1 MPKIQLIRRDG
12 KVIELDATDVAFDV
26 QRGVQVWPIPVFG
39 VRAALDL
46 NTNVMSI
53 RVSGVLTDDSETT
66 GSNGAAAVL
75 DLSAPTGLYDSW
87 FKQQQAI
94 GNSTISAIV
103 TALHGKEFLFRSST
117 QIASGSGEDIVLRF
131 YASALPSATVA
142 TRSIIPVNLT
152 GSILNTEDI
161 ADAIVSALSGATI
174 KEDGSNV
181 SFTTAFTVTQ
191 AAGQKSNSGVH
202 QGAGTLT
209 GEKITITNRT
219 LSANGNT
226 PLSKRGDA
234 TVSGSQDW
242 TGSFSASTAFTGG
255 VSGSRLSK
263 GDKVQDLLNMTV
275 NASPGGGLISPQSF
289 TGDLIEMPDSLS
301 SFDVGK
307 LLRID
312 QAENVKKYIVGL
324 RVPYES
330 TVTATGF
337 EEVTRQ
343 FTIPTGPGT
352 NTSAE
357 SNTVSFDPV
366 DVISGEAVR
375 PNPFL
380 RQGVAISG
388 VVTQFSPKYAAG
400 DSVWTYEL
408 GFSAV
413 EQLLGI

>member
-12 KVIELDATDVAFDV
+12 RVIELDATGVAFDV

-46 NTNVMSI
+46 NTNMMSI
-53 RVSGVLTDDSETT
+53 RVSGLITDDTQTT

-94 GNSTISAIV
+94 GNTTISAIV
-103 TALHGKEFLFRSST
+103 SALHGKEFLFRSST
-117 QIASGSGEDIVLRF
+117 QVGAGAGEDIVLRF
-131 YASALPSATVA
+131 YASSVPSATVA
-142 TRSIIPVNLT
+142 TRSIIPVDLT
-152 GSILNTEDI
+152 GSITDTEDI
-161 ADAIVSALSGATI
+161 ADAIVTALSGASI
-174 KEDGSNV
+174 YENGS
-181 SFTTAFTVTQ
+181 STPFTTSFTVTQ
-191 AAGQKSNSGVH
+191 GAGQKANSGAH
-202 QGAGTLT
+202 QGVGTLT

-219 LSANGNT
+219 RSTNGNT
-226 PLSKRGDA
+226 PLSKRGDV

-242 TGSFSASTAFTGG
+242 TASFTSSAAFTGG

-275 NASPGGGLISPQSF
+275 NASPGGGLVSPQSF

-312 QAENVKKYIVGL
+312 QAESVKKYIVGL

-330 TVTATGF
+330 TVTATGL
-337 EEVTRQ
+337 EEVVRQ

-352 NTSAE
+352 DTSAE
-357 SNTVSFDPV
+357 SNTTAFDPV

-375 PNPFL
+375 PNPFF

-388 VVTQFSPKYAAG
+388 VVTQFSPSYQAG
-400 DSVWTYEL
+400 DSVWSYEL